1 MKSFQLNIIT
11 PEKIAVEYP
20 ATSVILPGSDGYLG
34 VWANHAPLVS
44 GVEPGV
50 VAVRRESGDVNYLSV
65 TEGFAEISN
74 NTVNIM
80 CDACEDAAAID
91 IERAQASLHRAKER
105 LKISKVG
112 DDMERA
118 REALERAEARLQV
131 VKKARN
137 K

>member
-20 ATSVILPGSDGYLG
+20 VVSVILPGSDGYLG

-50 VAVRRESGDVNYLSV
+50 VAVRHDSGDVIYLSV
-65 TEGFAEISN
+65 SQGFAEISN

-80 CDACEDAAAID
+80 CDTCEEAKEID
-91 IERAQASLHRAKER
+91 LERAQASLQRAVER
-105 LKISKVG
+105 IRIRKIG

-118 REALERAEARLQV
+118 REALARAEARLQV
-131 VKKARN
+131 IKKERHR
-137 K
+137 